1 MLFLVEFCRYSLE
14 KHVTILIFNKEDV
27 MNTNAIDA
35 NKSLNQAIQT
45 KGVTQNADVKVEPEA
60 ADKVQ
65 PVVQKLDSIELGTAT
80 SEDIGTYTVDR
91 KKINEI
97 KQDFARNTESFK
109 KMVTAMLEKQGKKVN
124 QVLKDLAEGKE
135 VDITV
140 DSETQAAA
148 QEAISEDG
156 YFGVNK
162 TSERIIEFAKA
173 LSGGDKSKIE
183 SLRNAF
189 EEGFESAK
197 EAFGGELPEISQQT
211 YDKVMQGFDDW
222 AKEA

>member
-1 MLFLVEFCRYSLE
+1 
-14 KHVTILIFNKEDV
+14 
-27 MNTNAIDA
+27 MNTNTIDA

-109 KMVTAMLEKQGKKVN
+109 KMVTAMLEKQGLKVN
-124 QVLKDLAEGKE
+124 QVLKDLAEGKDVE
-135 VDITV
+135 ITV
-140 DSETQAAA
+140 DSETRAAA

-162 TSERIIEFAKA
+162 TSERIVDFAKA

-183 SLRNAF
+183 TLRNAF
-189 EEGFESAK
+189 KDGFESAK

-222 AKEA
+222 AKEE

>member
-1 MLFLVEFCRYSLE
+1 
-14 KHVTILIFNKEDV
+14 

-35 NKSLNQAIQT
+35 NKAMNQGIHT
-45 KGVTQNADVKVEPEA
+45 KGVTQNPDVKVEPEA

-91 KKINEI
+91 KKIDEI

-109 KMVTAMLEKQGKKVN
+109 KMVEAMIEKQGKKVN
-124 QVLKDLAEGKE
+124 QVLKDLLAGKE
-135 VDITV
+135 VDIVV

-148 QEAISEDG
+148 QESISEDG

-162 TSERIIEFAKA
+162 TSERIVDFAKA
-173 LSGGDKSKIE
+173 LSGGDKSKLE
-183 SLRNAF
+183 ALRNAF
-189 EEGFESAK
+189 KEGFESAK
-197 EAFGGELPEISQQT
+197 KAFGGELPEISQQT

-222 AKEA
+222 ANEE

>member
-1 MLFLVEFCRYSLE
+1 
-14 KHVTILIFNKEDV
+14 

-35 NKSLNQAIQT
+35 NKALNQAIQT

-109 KMVTAMLEKQGKKVN
+109 KMVEAMIEKQGKKVN
-124 QVLKDLAEGKE
+124 QVLKDLADGKE
-135 VDITV
+135 VDIVV
-140 DSETQAAA
+140 DSETQATA

-162 TSERIIEFAKA
+162 TSERIVDFAKA

-183 SLRNAF
+183 TLRNAF
-189 EEGFESAK
+189 KEGFESAK

-222 AKEA
+222 AKEE

>member
-1 MLFLVEFCRYSLE
+1 
-14 KHVTILIFNKEDV
+14 

-80 SEDIGTYTVDR
+80 SQDIGTYTVDR

-109 KMVTAMLEKQGKKVN
+109 KMVETMIEKQGKKVS
-124 QVLKDLAEGKE
+124 QVLKDLAEGKD
-135 VDITV
+135 VQITV

-162 TSERIIEFAKA
+162 TSERIIDFAKA

-183 SLRNAF
+183 TLRNAF
-189 EEGFESAK
+189 KEGFESAK

-222 AKEA
+222 AKEE

>member
-1 MLFLVEFCRYSLE
+1 
-14 KHVTILIFNKEDV
+14 

-65 PVVQKLDSIELGTAT
+65 PVIQKLDSIELGTAT

-91 KKINEI
+91 KKIDEI

-109 KMVTAMLEKQGKKVN
+109 KMVEAMIEKQGKKVN
-124 QVLKDLAEGKE
+124 QVLKDLAAGKDVE
-135 VDITV
+135 ITV

-162 TSERIIEFAKA
+162 TSERIVDFAKA
-173 LSGGDKSKIE
+173 LSGGDKSKLE
-183 SLRNAF
+183 ALRNAF
-189 EEGFESAK
+189 KEGFESAK

-222 AKEA
+222 AKEE

>member
-1 MLFLVEFCRYSLE
+1 
-14 KHVTILIFNKEDV
+14 

-65 PVVQKLDSIELGTAT
+65 PVVQKLDSIEFGTAT
-80 SEDIGTYTVDR
+80 SQDIGTYTVDR

-109 KMVTAMLEKQGKKVN
+109 KMVETMIEKQGKKVS
-124 QVLKDLAEGKE
+124 QVLKDLAEGKD
-135 VDITV
+135 VQITV

-162 TSERIIEFAKA
+162 TSERIIDFAKA

-183 SLRNAF
+183 TLRNAF
-189 EEGFESAK
+189 KEGFESAK

-222 AKEA
+222 AKED

>member
-1 MLFLVEFCRYSLE
+1 
-14 KHVTILIFNKEDV
+14 

-35 NKSLNQAIQT
+35 NKALNQAIQA

-65 PVVQKLDSIELGTAT
+65 PVVQKLDSIELGTTT

-91 KKINEI
+91 KKIDEI
-97 KQDFARNTESFK
+97 KADFARNTESFK
-109 KMVTAMLEKQGKKVN
+109 KMVEAMIEKQGKKVN
-124 QVLKDLAEGKE
+124 QVLKDLAERKDVE
-135 VDITV
+135 ITV

-148 QEAISEDG
+148 QAAISEDG

-162 TSERIIEFAKA
+162 TSERIVDFAKA

-183 SLRNAF
+183 TLRNAF
-189 EEGFESAK
+189 KEGFESAK

-222 AKEA
+222 AKEE

>member
-1 MLFLVEFCRYSLE
+1 
-14 KHVTILIFNKEDV
+14 

-35 NKSLNQAIQT
+35 NKALNQAIQA

-65 PVVQKLDSIELGTAT
+65 PVVQKLDSIELGTTT

-91 KKINEI
+91 KKIDEI
-97 KQDFARNTESFK
+97 KADFARNTESFK
-109 KMVTAMLEKQGKKVN
+109 KMVEAMIEKQGKKVN
-124 QVLKDLAEGKE
+124 QVLKDLAEGKDVE
-135 VDITV
+135 ITV

-148 QEAISEDG
+148 QAAISEDG

-162 TSERIIEFAKA
+162 TSERTVDFAKP

-183 SLRNAF
+183 TLRNAF
-189 EEGFESAK
+189 KEGFESAK

-222 AKEA
+222 AKEE

>member
-1 MLFLVEFCRYSLE
+1 
-14 KHVTILIFNKEDV
+14 

-35 NKSLNQAIQT
+35 NKALNQAIQT

-65 PVVQKLDSIELGTAT
+65 PVVQKLDSIELGTTT

-91 KKINEI
+91 KKIDEI
-97 KQDFARNTESFK
+97 KADFARNTESFK
-109 KMVTAMLEKQGKKVN
+109 KMVEAMIEKQGKKVN
-124 QVLKDLAEGKE
+124 QVLKDLAEGKDI
-135 VDITV
+135 DITI

-162 TSERIIEFAKA
+162 TSERIVDFAKA
-173 LSGGDKSKIE
+173 LSGGDKSKLE
-183 SLRNAF
+183 TLRNAF
-189 EEGFESAK
+189 KEGFESAK
-197 EAFGGELPEISQQT
+197 KAFGGELPDISQQT

-222 AKEA
+222 AKEE

>member
-1 MLFLVEFCRYSLE
+1 
-14 KHVTILIFNKEDV
+14 

-35 NKSLNQAIQT
+35 NKSLNQAVQT
-45 KGVTQNADVKVEPEA
+45 KGVTHNADIKVEPEA

-109 KMVTAMLEKQGKKVN
+109 KMVEAMIEKQGKKVN
-124 QVLKDLAEGKE
+124 QVLKDLAAGKE
-135 VDITV
+135 VDLKV
-140 DSETQAAA
+140 DSETQASA
-148 QEAISEDG
+148 QAAISEDG

-162 TSERIIEFAKA
+162 TSERIVDFAKA

-183 SLRNAF
+183 TLRNAF
-189 EEGFESAK
+189 KEGFDSAK

-211 YDKVMQGFDDW
+211 YDKVMQGFEDW
-222 AKEA
+222 AKE

>member
-1 MLFLVEFCRYSLE
+1 
-14 KHVTILIFNKEDV
+14 

-35 NKSLNQAIQT
+35 NKALNQAIQA

-65 PVVQKLDSIELGTAT
+65 PVVQKLDSIELGTTT

-91 KKINEI
+91 KKIDEI
-97 KQDFARNTESFK
+97 KADFARNTESFK
-109 KMVTAMLEKQGKKVN
+109 KMVEAMIEKQGKKVN
-124 QVLKDLAEGKE
+124 QVLKDLAEGKDVE
-135 VDITV
+135 IIV

-148 QEAISEDG
+148 QAAISEDG

-162 TSERIIEFAKA
+162 TSERIVDFAKA

-183 SLRNAF
+183 TLRNAF
-189 EEGFESAK
+189 KEGFESAK

-222 AKEA
+222 AKEE

>member
-1 MLFLVEFCRYSLE
+1 
-14 KHVTILIFNKEDV
+14 

-60 ADKVQ
+60 VDKVQ

-109 KMVTAMLEKQGKKVN
+109 KMVEAMIEKQGKKVS
-124 QVLKDLAEGKE
+124 QVLKDLAEGKDVE
-135 VDITV
+135 ITI

-148 QEAISEDG
+148 QEAISENG

-162 TSERIIEFAKA
+162 TSERIIDFAKA

-183 SLRNAF
+183 TLRNAF
-189 EEGFESAK
+189 KEGFESAK

-222 AKEA
+222 AKEE

>member
-1 MLFLVEFCRYSLE
+1 
-14 KHVTILIFNKEDV
+14 

-35 NKSLNQAIQT
+35 NKALNQAIQA

-65 PVVQKLDSIELGTAT
+65 PVVKKLDSIELGTTT

-91 KKINEI
+91 KKIDEI
-97 KQDFARNTESFK
+97 KADFARNTESFK
-109 KMVTAMLEKQGKKVN
+109 KMVEAMIEKQGKKVN
-124 QVLKDLAEGKE
+124 QVLKDLAEGKDVE
-135 VDITV
+135 ITV

-148 QEAISEDG
+148 QAAISEDG

-162 TSERIIEFAKA
+162 TSERIVDFAKA

-183 SLRNAF
+183 TLRNAF
-189 EEGFESAK
+189 KEGFESAK

-222 AKEA
+222 AKEE

>member
-1 MLFLVEFCRYSLE
+1 
-14 KHVTILIFNKEDV
+14 

-35 NKSLNQAIQT
+35 NKALNQAIQT
-45 KGVTQNADVKVEPEA
+45 KGVTQNADVKVEPET

-65 PVVQKLDSIELGTAT
+65 PVVQKLDSIELGTTT

-91 KKINEI
+91 KKIDEI
-97 KQDFARNTESFK
+97 KADFARNTESFK
-109 KMVTAMLEKQGKKVN
+109 KMVEAMIEKQGKKVN
-124 QVLKDLAEGKE
+124 QVLKDLAEGKD
-135 VDITV
+135 VDITI

-162 TSERIIEFAKA
+162 TSERIVDFAKA
-173 LSGGDKSKIE
+173 LSGGDKSKLE
-183 SLRNAF
+183 TLRNAF
-189 EEGFESAK
+189 KEGFESAK
-197 EAFGGELPEISQQT
+197 EAFGGELPDISQQT

-222 AKEA
+222 AKEE

>member
-1 MLFLVEFCRYSLE
+1 
-14 KHVTILIFNKEDV
+14 

-35 NKSLNQAIQT
+35 NKALNQAIQT

-60 ADKVQ
+60 VDKVQ

-91 KKINEI
+91 KKINEM
-97 KQDFARNTESFK
+97 KADFSRNTESFK
-109 KMVTAMLEKQGKKVN
+109 KMVEAMIEKQGKKVN
-124 QVLKDLAEGKE
+124 QVLKDLAAGKDVE
-135 VDITV
+135 ITV

-162 TSERIIEFAKA
+162 TSERIVDFAKA
-173 LSGGDKSKIE
+173 LSGGDKSKLE
-183 SLRNAF
+183 TLRNAF
-189 EEGFESAK
+189 KEGFESAK

-222 AKEA
+222 AKEE

>member
-1 MLFLVEFCRYSLE
+1 
-14 KHVTILIFNKEDV
+14 
-27 MNTNAIDA
+27 
-35 NKSLNQAIQT
+35 
-45 KGVTQNADVKVEPEA
+45 
-60 ADKVQ
+60 
-65 PVVQKLDSIELGTAT
+65 
-80 SEDIGTYTVDR
+80 
-91 KKINEI
+91 
-97 KQDFARNTESFK
+97 
-109 KMVTAMLEKQGKKVN
+109 
-124 QVLKDLAEGKE
+124 
-135 VDITV
+135 V

>member
-1 MLFLVEFCRYSLE
+1 
-14 KHVTILIFNKEDV
+14 

-60 ADKVQ
+60 VDKVQ

-91 KKINEI
+91 KKIDEI
-97 KQDFARNTESFK
+97 KADFSRNTESFK
-109 KMVTAMLEKQGKKVN
+109 KMVEAMIEKQGKKVN
-124 QVLKDLAEGKE
+124 QVLKDLAAGKD

-162 TSERIIEFAKA
+162 TSERIVDFAKA
-173 LSGGDKSKIE
+173 LSGGDKSKLE
-183 SLRNAF
+183 TLRNAF
-189 EEGFESAK
+189 KEGFESAK

-222 AKEA
+222 AKEE

>member
-1 MLFLVEFCRYSLE
+1 
-14 KHVTILIFNKEDV
+14 

-35 NKSLNQAIQT
+35 NKALNQAIQA

-65 PVVQKLDSIELGTAT
+65 PVVQKLDSIELGTTT

-91 KKINEI
+91 KKIDEI
-97 KQDFARNTESFK
+97 KADFARNTESFK
-109 KMVTAMLEKQGKKVN
+109 KMVEAMIEKQGKKVN
-124 QVLKDLAEGKE
+124 QVLKDLAEGKDVE
-135 VDITV
+135 ITV

-148 QEAISEDG
+148 QAAISEDG

-162 TSERIIEFAKA
+162 TSERIVDFAKA

-183 SLRNAF
+183 TLRNAF
-189 EEGFESAK
+189 KEGFESAK

-222 AKEA
+222 AKEE

>member
-1 MLFLVEFCRYSLE
+1 
-14 KHVTILIFNKEDV
+14 

-109 KMVTAMLEKQGKKVN
+109 KMVAAMLEKQGLKVN
-124 QVLKDLAEGKE
+124 QVLKDLAEGKDVE
-135 VDITV
+135 ITV
-140 DSETQAAA
+140 DSETQASA
-148 QEAISEDG
+148 QEAISENG
-156 YFGVNK
+156 YYGVNK
-162 TSERIIEFAKA
+162 TSERIIDFAKA

-183 SLRNAF
+183 TLRNAF
-189 EEGFESAK
+189 KEGFESAK
-197 EAFGGELPEISQQT
+197 EAFGRELPEISQQT

-222 AKEA
+222 AKE

>member
-1 MLFLVEFCRYSLE
+1 MLFLTELCRYSLE
-14 KHVTILIFNKEDV
+14 KLVTIILNKEAV

-80 SEDIGTYTVDR
+80 SQDIGTYTVDR

-109 KMVTAMLEKQGKKVN
+109 KMVETMIEKQGKKVS
-124 QVLKDLAEGKE
+124 QVLKDLAEGKD
-135 VDITV
+135 VQITV

-162 TSERIIEFAKA
+162 TSERIIDFAKA

-183 SLRNAF
+183 TLRNAF
-189 EEGFESAK
+189 KEGFESAK

-222 AKEA
+222 AKEE

>member
-1 MLFLVEFCRYSLE
+1 
-14 KHVTILIFNKEDV
+14 

-80 SEDIGTYTVDR
+80 SQDIGTYTVDR

-109 KMVTAMLEKQGKKVN
+109 KMVETMIEKQGKKVS
-124 QVLKDLAEGKE
+124 QVLKDLAEGKD
-135 VDITV
+135 VQITV

-162 TSERIIEFAKA
+162 TSERIIDFAKA

-183 SLRNAF
+183 TLRNAF
-189 EEGFESAK
+189 KEGFESAK

-211 YDKVMQGFDDW
+211 YDKIMQGFDDW
-222 AKEA
+222 SEEE

>member
-1 MLFLVEFCRYSLE
+1 
-14 KHVTILIFNKEDV
+14 

-35 NKSLNQAIQT
+35 NKQLNQNLQS
-45 KGVTQNADVKVEPEA
+45 KGVSQNADEKVKQEDLE
-60 ADKVQ
+60 KVQ

-80 SEDIGTYTVDR
+80 SEDLGTYTVDR

-97 KQDFARNTESFK
+97 KQDFTNHTDAFK
-109 KMVTAMLEKQGKKVN
+109 KMVEAMIEKQGKKVS
-124 QVLKDLAEGKE
+124 QVLKDLAEGKD
-135 VDITV
+135 VDIIV

-156 YFGVNK
+156 YYGVNQ
-162 TSERIIEFAKA
+162 TSTRILDFAKA

-183 SLRNAF
+183 TLRSAF
-189 EEGFESAK
+189 KEGYESAK
-197 EAFGGELPEISQQT
+197 KDFGGELPEISQQT

-222 AKEA
+222 AKEE

>member
-1 MLFLVEFCRYSLE
+1 
-14 KHVTILIFNKEDV
+14 

-35 NKSLNQAIQT
+35 NKALNQAIQA

-65 PVVQKLDSIELGTAT
+65 PVVQKLDSIELGTTT

-91 KKINEI
+91 KKIDEI
-97 KQDFARNTESFK
+97 KADFARNTESFK
-109 KMVTAMLEKQGKKVN
+109 KMVEAMIEKQGKKVN
-124 QVLKDLAEGKE
+124 QVLKDLAEGKDVE
-135 VDITV
+135 ITV

-148 QEAISEDG
+148 QAAISEDG

-162 TSERIIEFAKA
+162 TSERIVDFAKA
-173 LSGGDKSKIE
+173 LSGGDKSKLE
-183 SLRNAF
+183 TLRNAF
-189 EEGFESAK
+189 KEGFESAK

-222 AKEA
+222 AKEE